1 MQTIATPV
9 VLLVG
14 YFVVPFDGR
23 RWAAA
28 TALGVLSAAA
38 VLPLTFRRVRRIQ
51 SSDHPVGEALA
62 AVSLLASLV
71 VVGFSIGSAI
81 SATDLSTAGARVVR
95 RGVGPGFGASTVDSR
110 VSLTVFAATR
120 RRIGIATGGADVTP
134 PASAVAP
141 ADSDAARASALPSPA
156 VLRRRV
162 GGFGRPLSS
171 MRRV

>member
-71 VVGFSIGSAI
+71 VVGFSIGYYSLASHTAEI
-81 SATDLSTAGARVVR
+81 PGIHTKVDSLYFTVTTLSTV
-95 RGVGPGFGASTVDSR
+95 GFGDITARGQTARALVTGQMVLNLTLIAGGLRLVTNAARERR
-110 VSLTVFAATR
+110 V
-120 RRIGIATGGADVTP
+120 ATGT
-134 PASAVAP
+134 
-141 ADSDAARASALPSPA
+141 
-156 VLRRRV
+156 
-162 GGFGRPLSS
+162 
-171 MRRV
+171 